1 MENSVRLIAVFQCV
15 QLRHEGRNNHH
26 HALRGQSEHPSP
38 RHATPSLAAAPQ
50 PRMIPAMAKGLAWTA
65 TLAISACSLLAKDAV
80 DFNRDI
86 RPILSDKC
94 FQCHG
99 PDEETLEAD
108 LRLDQRDSA
117 VELKAIVPGKSSE
130 SLLVERI
137 NSHDPDETMPPPKI
151 KKPVTAEEAALLAKW
166 IDQGAEYEKHWS
178 FEPLESDGEKNSID
192 EFVVAALEKN
202 GLTLSPEAQ
211 PETLA
216 RRLFLDLTGLLPPPN
231 RVESFLRAHA
241 ESPDGAVA
249 ALVDELL
256 DSPHYGER
264 WGRHW
269 LDQARYADSHGYTI
283 DGERV
288 MWPYRDWVIRAVN
301 DDMPFDQFTIEQ
313 IAGDLLPDPEKAQL
327 VATGFHRNTLIN
339 QEGGTDDEQFRNEEV
354 VDRVNTTGAVWLGLT
369 LGCAQCHTHK
379 FDPISHREY
388 FEMFAFFNS
397 GTDVNNTGTTVGVG
411 EGEMFL
417 ENPDP
422 KKLAALNT
430 AKAEFSKTSAEQGKR
445 QAEWEKAMLGPA
457 EEHGSVNWTRVTPAK
472 LTAEG
477 GAPLELLD
485 DHSILAGVG
494 APNETYR
501 MVLSPSTGPVAALRL
516 QLLTHESLPKK
527 GPGLA
532 GNGNIVLTRVE
543 FSQNG
548 KPVVVKHAEHD
559 HAQPGFSAA
568 NTIDGNAET
577 GWAINVGKGTAAGV
591 KMNAEHEIRFTL
603 AEPIAPGSTIEVV
616 LRHEKNANYNIG
628 RFAWDTSPTPPPSVA
643 AEKLLTA
650 LKKPADKRSAEDKK
664 YLSAEFAK
672 VDTGQR
678 KAQSQVDKAR
688 KALGIGKPVPTMVMR
703 DLPEPRETFIHERG
717 DFLRHD
723 KETGPLHPG
732 VPAVLPSLP
741 DTEEK
746 RTRLDLAKW
755 LVRPDQPL
763 TPRVTVNRV
772 WMRYFGK
779 GLVET
784 ENDFGTQG
792 AFPTHPELLDWL
804 ALTFVK
810 NGWSMKELH
819 RLIAISKTYRQSSN
833 AAPAAAKTDPLNHL
847 IARQN
852 RIRVEA
858 EIVRDAALSA
868 SGLLH
873 PEIGGPGVMPPQPE
887 GVYAFTQRKVNWVA
901 ANGPDRFR
909 RALYTKFFRS
919 APYPLLTTFDS
930 PDFQSVCTGRVRSNT
945 PLQSLTLAN
954 DAAMIELAKGLGA
967 RVMREAGGSD
977 TDRIRHAFS
986 LCYSRLPSDSEL
998 TAVGAFQQ
1006 SQEEAF
1012 AKDESAAESV
1022 APDEYP
1028 ETYAS
1033 AEAASWSAV
1042 ARALLNTDEFITRE

>member
-1 MENSVRLIAVFQCV
+1 MS
-15 QLRHEGRNNHH
+15 
-26 HALRGQSEHPSP
+26 
-38 RHATPSLAAAPQ
+38 
-50 PRMIPAMAKGLAWTA
+50 KGSAWTTA
-65 TLAISACSLLAKDAV
+65 LLISACSLSAEDAV

-99 PDEETLEAD
+99 PDEETLKAD
-108 LRLDQRDSA
+108 LRLDLRDSA
-117 VELKAIVPGKSSE
+117 TGTKAIVPGKSGE

-137 NSHDPDETMPPPKI
+137 TSDDPDETMPPPKI
-151 KKPVTAEEAALLAKW
+151 KKAVTTEEAALLAKW
-166 IDQGAEYEKHWS
+166 IDQGANYADHWS
-178 FEPLESDGEKNSID
+178 FEPLKTDAEKNSID
-192 EFVVAALEKN
+192 EFIVAEMEKH
-202 GLTLSPEAQ
+202 GLALSPEAD
-211 PETLA
+211 PGTLA

-231 RVESFLRAHA
+231 RVDSFLRDY
-241 ESPDGAVA
+241 ETSPDGAVA

-256 DSPHYGER
+256 ESPHYGER

-269 LDQARYADSHGYTI
+269 LDQARYADSNGYTI

-313 IAGDLLPDPEKAQL
+313 IAGDLLPDPDKAQL

-379 FDPISHREY
+379 FDPITHREY

-397 GTDVNNTGTTVGVG
+397 GTDVNNTGATVEVG
-411 EGEMFL
+411 EGELFL

-422 KKLAALNT
+422 EKVAALES
-430 AKAEFSKTSAEQGKR
+430 AKKTLAKVTSEKGKR
-445 QAEWEKAMLGPA
+445 QAEWEKAMTAPA
-457 EEHGSVNWTRVTPAK
+457 AGAAEAK
-472 LTAEG
+472 WARSKPTSFKAEG
-477 GAPLELLD
+477 GAPLKLLED
-485 DHSILAGVG
+485 DSLLAGTG

-501 MVLSPSTGPVAALRL
+501 IQLPPSENPVAALRL
-516 QLLTHESLPKK
+516 KLLTHESLPQN

-543 FSQNG
+543 FLVDG
-548 KPVVVKHAEHD
+548 KPITVAQAEHD
-559 HAQPGFSAA
+559 HAQPNFSGAF
-568 NTIDGNAET
+568 TIDGDPET
-577 GWAINVGKGTAAGV
+577 GWAINVGKGSAPGA
-591 KMNAEHEIRFTL
+591 KMNAEHEVAYTL
-603 AEPIAPGSTIEVV
+603 AKSLPPQTVIEVV
-616 LRHEKNANYNIG
+616 MRHEKNTNYNTG
-628 RFAWDTSPTPPPSVA
+628 RFAWETSPTAPPPVA
-643 AEKLLTA
+643 KMKLLTIA
-650 LKKPADKRSAEDKK
+650 KRPVKERSDEDKK
-664 YLSAEFAK
+664 FLEAEFAK
-672 VDTGQR
+672 VDVEQR
-678 KAQSQVDKAR
+678 KAQNEVEAAKI
-688 KALGIGKPVPTMVMR
+688 KLGIGKAVKTMVMR
-703 DLPEPRETFIHERG
+703 DLPEPRETFIHLRG

-723 KETGPLHPG
+723 EETGALQPG
-732 VPAVLPSLP
+732 VPAVLPAMEKKP
-741 DTEEK
+741 EE
-746 RTRLDLAKW
+746 RDRLDLARW
-755 LVRPDQPL
+755 LVRPDHPL

-792 AFPTHPELLDWL
+792 SYPTHPELLDWL
-804 ALTFVK
+804 AGTFVE

-819 RLIAISKTYRQSSN
+819 RLITNSKTYRQSSH
-833 AAPAAAKTDPLNHL
+833 ATPEAEKFDPLNRL
-847 IARQN
+847 LARQN

-873 PEIGGPGVMPPQPE
+873 PEIGGPGVMPPQPD
-887 GVYAFTQRKVNWVA
+887 GVYAFTQRKVTWIA
-901 ANGPDRFR
+901 AKDEDRFR
-909 RALYTKFFRS
+909 RALYTKFYRS

-930 PDFQSVCTGRVRSNT
+930 PDFQSVCTARVRSNT

-954 DAAMIELAKGLGA
+954 DEAMFEIAKGLGA
-967 RVMREAGGSD
+967 RTMREVAGSD

-986 LCYSRLPSDSEL
+986 LCYSRVPSPQEL
-998 TAVGAFQQ
+998 DAVAVFQQ
-1006 SQEEAF
+1006 KQKQSF
-1012 AKDESAAESV
+1012 SKDKAAADAV
-1022 APDEYP
+1022 APEEFPDSF
-1028 ETYAS
+1028 TL